1 MSLHLH
7 YRQQLNLLSDFQNYF
22 LLYRPDSVES
32 LLEVIINAL
41 GKRININKSND
52 VFYKFTSYSIPTF
65 RKYLMIKIFTIN
77 DKK

>member
-41 GKRININKSND
+41 GKRININKSDD
-52 VFYKFTSYSIPTF
+52 VFYKFTSYSIQIF
-65 RKYLMIKIFTIN
+65 RKYLTIKIFTIN